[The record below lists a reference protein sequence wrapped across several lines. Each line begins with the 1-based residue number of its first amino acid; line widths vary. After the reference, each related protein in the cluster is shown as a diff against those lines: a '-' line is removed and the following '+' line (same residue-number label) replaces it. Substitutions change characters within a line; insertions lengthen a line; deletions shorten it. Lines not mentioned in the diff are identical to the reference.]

1 MKYLKKNEPANKDKE
16 LVRNILEEDRNIFR
30 ELINRYEKLVIH
42 VVYGMLPNKSDLDD
56 ICQDVFIKVYENL
69 DRFNFQAKLS
79 TWIARIAYNTTLNFL
94 AKRKYGLYEDL
105 ENFEND
111 PAIAKNASESPAVW
125 TEKRESAEILRREL
139 EKIPAR
145 YGTIL
150 SLYHMEEMSY
160 HEIGEILNLPEGTVK
175 NYLYRAR
182 KMLKERLEKQ
192 FERKEL

>member
-1 MKYLKKNEPANKDKE
+1 MNSNEPANRDKE
-16 LVRNILEEDRNIFR
+16 LVKNILEGDRNVFR
-30 ELINRYEKLVIH
+30 ELIDRYEKLVIH

-69 DRFNFQAKLS
+69 GRFNFQAKLS

-94 AKRKYGLYEDL
+94 AKRKYALYEDL

-111 PAIAKNASESPAVW
+111 PAMAKNASESPVDW

-160 HEIGEILNLPEGTVK
+160 HEIGEVLNLPAGTVK
-175 NYLYRAR
+175 NYLFRAR

>member
-1 MKYLKKNEPANKDKE
+1 MKSNEPVNRDKE
-16 LVRNILEEDRNIFR
+16 LVKNILEGDRNVFR

-111 PAIAKNASESPAVW
+111 PAIAKNASESPVVW

-175 NYLYRAR
+175 NYLFRAR

-192 FERKEL
+192 FERKEV

>member
-1 MKYLKKNEPANKDKE
+1 MNSNEPANRDKE
-16 LVRNILEEDRNIFR
+16 LVKNILEGDRNVFR
-30 ELINRYEKLVIH
+30 ELVDRYEKLVIH

-69 DRFNFQAKLS
+69 GRFNFQAKLS

-94 AKRKYGLYEDL
+94 AKRKYALYEDL

-111 PAIAKNASESPAVW
+111 PALVKNASESPVVW

-160 HEIGEILNLPEGTVK
+160 HEIGEVLNLPAGTVK
-175 NYLYRAR
+175 NYLFRAR

>member
-1 MKYLKKNEPANKDKE
+1 MKKNEPANKDKE

-30 ELINRYEKLVIH
+30 ELINRYEKLVTH

-69 DRFNFQAKLS
+69 GRFNFQAKLS

-111 PAIAKNASESPAVW
+111 PAIAKNTSESPVIW

>member
-1 MKYLKKNEPANKDKE
+1 MKKNEPANKDKE